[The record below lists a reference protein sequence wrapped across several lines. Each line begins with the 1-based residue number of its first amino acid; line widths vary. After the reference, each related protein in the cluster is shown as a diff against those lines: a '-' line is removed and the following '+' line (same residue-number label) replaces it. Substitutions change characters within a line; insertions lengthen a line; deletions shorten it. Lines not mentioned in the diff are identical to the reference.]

1 MSSRAILIK
10 DQVTVMSIDGKTY
23 TDIFPALVQD
33 DMIIIM
39 RHDIPIRRGDKISH
53 RTSAGVEEIF
63 IVENSSLQSGKGEI
77 PGHYQVRVRR
87 A

>member
-1 MSSRAILIK
+1 MSLIE
-10 DQVTVMSIDGKTY
+10 DRVTVLTMDGKTY

-53 RTSAGVEEIF
+53 QTPAGIEEIF
-63 IVENSSLQSGKGEI
+63 IVEVSSLQSGKEEI
-77 PGHYQVRVRR
+77 PAHYELHVRR
-87 A
+87 V